1 LNDLYDAIYLFQIF
15 HAFLLENKHIVAVFN
30 LAPSSFASLETAF
43 LQVVNQVKSDM
54 VRREVFVWKQGY
66 ASIFDLYLQEH

>member
-1 LNDLYDAIYLFQIF
+1 ML
-15 HAFLLENKHIVAVFN
+15 FLLENKHIVAVLI

-54 VRREVFVWKQGY
+54 VRREVSYGSKGMPY
-66 ASIFDLYLQEH
+66 I

>member
-1 LNDLYDAIYLFQIF
+1 LK
-15 HAFLLENKHIVAVFN
+15 NKHIVAV
-30 LAPSSFASLETAF
+30 LIWHLHLLPSLETAF

-66 ASIFDLYLQEH
+66 ASIFGPTGVALIIIW